1 MILCFCFYY
10 FFTVCFKI
18 GSLFFC
24 KTTTKQC
31 KISIW
36 QKKKLLRK
44 YKHQKNI
51 LGLIRCTITH
61 VYNLFQRKNYFSS
74 WCPELSCGAEDISVS
89 IWVWWLLLS
98 LKSTGFGGTL
108 GTKCMEGREMY
119 YLLPV
124 TTLKPSGTLRRQ
136 LVTLSPASNP
146 LGDTIVHFL

>member
-36 QKKKLLRK
+36 QKKKNAEKVQTSKEYLGAHSMHYNPCLQSLSEKELLFFMMSWALLWCWRHFSEYMSVMAIAKLKINWFWWDFGDKMYGRK
-44 YKHQKNI
+44 GDVLLTACDNTQA
-51 LGLIRCTITH
+51 IRYT
-61 VYNLFQRKNYFSS
+61 
-74 WCPELSCGAEDISVS
+74 EA
-89 IWVWWLLLS
+89 
-98 LKSTGFGGTL
+98 
-108 GTKCMEGREMY
+108 
-119 YLLPV
+119 
-124 TTLKPSGTLRRQ
+124 
-136 LVTLSPASNP
+136 PASNP